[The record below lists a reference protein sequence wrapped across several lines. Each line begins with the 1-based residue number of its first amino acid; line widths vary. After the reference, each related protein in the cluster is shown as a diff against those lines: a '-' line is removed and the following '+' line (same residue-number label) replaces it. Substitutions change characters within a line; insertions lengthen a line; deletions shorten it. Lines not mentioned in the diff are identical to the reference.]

1 MMQRL
6 YLAAVLAVA
15 FISSVSA
22 ECANGCNGHGK
33 CTSYD
38 MCICNRNWQASDCS
52 ERVCQFGLAHVD
64 TPKGDLDMSGDIAD
78 ADTPVVEN
86 SFNYPYGTTEMFP
99 SMQDTDLSTQAQSAH
114 YYMECSNKGTCDRGT
129 GECDCFDGF
138 DGAAC
143 QRASCPNSCSG
154 HGVCKTIEALA
165 KSDGDNIYKLWD
177 RQSTMGCDC
186 DAGYSG
192 ADCSARECKHGIDP
206 LYFDDSS
213 TVKYSI
219 YNFVVAATDH
229 DASSANSATLDTV
242 FHDGTLP
249 HTTNTGEWSIRFY
262 DVHGEDWLTQPM
274 KAGATCLEVVAAL
287 ESLPNDVIP
296 KDHTICTRA
305 ASDAS
310 GDWSSV
316 TVNELDFDGDTSN
329 DIFESALS
337 TNGTALVVRKR
348 PIVFKSA
355 FWETTLPATFAAAM
369 KGKSQDHTTA
379 GPTEERFPGSYTD
392 TATAK
397 DVPIVGYVYRI
408 KFYGNPGK
416 LKEPEI
422 EIYLD
427 GKRPSI
433 LTQTGFT
440 MITRVYSDGQQGESE
455 DYFADHCDGVTAT
468 INKASLTTAFGPDF
482 NTYHYLGLSDSEVA
496 LLKACLGSSD
506 DDDTNNVETYNWDW
520 GNAIFPHLIKLVR
533 STTVYT
539 DGGYYVA
546 LVWKQDTIHKEC
558 KDLCGSGVQGAF
570 VLVNP
575 FKSLDTD
582 GVTTGDTSFSYGTD
596 LYDIYTTKG
605 TLALATSQ
613 LKSQTLQTSTSGYQ
627 TGHYYGKT
635 EAIFGFGSKE
645 IIMTRPLTHT
655 RTDSNSDN
663 LHDTPVS
670 ASDGDNTG
678 SVSCE
683 HLTNVNNYYC
693 LNKTDIFTLLA
704 FDDGSTPTLGITSMG
719 GGTDPGAANYVYSHF
734 LANPPNLNLYSAEK
748 LVVDRADYAVSD
760 LFLTQTGASYEAST
774 GLNKIT
780 TDISTNWA
788 APLIGATGYLVG
800 KTRLAS
806 SSDADNVLTV
816 AKANADCYE
825 PTVSGNSNFVPQ
837 VGDIV
842 SSASLPKGTY
852 ITAITQACV
861 ANSGGTDYNAD
872 GTGGTDGS
880 IQLSAGGVITS
891 EVFSFYRHPQFQI
904 YKFIPAATSTY
915 KYVSECSNRGTCDYA
930 NGICNCFPG
939 YSSDACQ
946 TQNSLAV

>member
-1 MMQRL
+1 
-6 YLAAVLAVA
+6 
-15 FISSVSA
+15 
-22 ECANGCNGHGK
+22 
-33 CTSYD
+33 
-38 MCICNRNWQASDCS
+38 
-52 ERVCQFGLAHVD
+52 
-64 TPKGDLDMSGDIAD
+64 
-78 ADTPVVEN
+78 
-86 SFNYPYGTTEMFP
+86 
-99 SMQDTDLSTQAQSAH
+99 
-114 YYMECSNKGTCDRGT
+114 
-129 GECDCFDGF
+129 
-138 DGAAC
+138 
-143 QRASCPNSCSG
+143 
-154 HGVCKTIEALA
+154 
-165 KSDGDNIYKLWD
+165 
-177 RQSTMGCDC
+177 MG
-186 DAGYSG
+186 
-192 ADCSARECKHGIDP
+192 
-206 LYFDDSS
+206 
-213 TVKYSI
+213 
-219 YNFVVAATDH
+219 
-229 DASSANSATLDTV
+229 
-242 FHDGTLP
+242 
-249 HTTNTGEWSIRFY
+249 WSIRFY
-262 DVHGEDWLTQPM
+262 DVHGEDWLTQPI
-274 KAGATCLEVVAAL
+274 KAGATCTEVVAAL

-305 ASDAS
+305 ASDKEGVWTS
-310 GDWSSV
+310 
-316 TVNELDFDGDTSN
+316 VNELDFDGDTSN

-348 PIVFKSA
+348 PLVFKSA
-355 FWETTLPATFAAAM
+355 FWETTLPGTFAAAM
-369 KGKSQDHTTA
+369 KGKDQDHSID
-379 GPTEERFPGSYTD
+379 GSDGSPIEQRFPGSYTGAT
-392 TATAK
+392 TAV
-397 DVPIVGYVYRI
+397 DVPVVGYVYRI

-433 LTQTGFT
+433 LTQEGFT

-468 INKASLTTAFGPDF
+468 INKASLTADTNFNNDF

-546 LVWKQDTIHKEC
+546 LVWKSDGVHKEC
-558 KDLCGSGVQGAF
+558 SDNGCGSVTGAF

-582 GVTTGDTSFSYGTD
+582 GVTTNTHDSKYFSYGTD

-613 LKSQTLQTSTSGYQ
+613 LKSQTPASTAYESD
-627 TGHYYGKT
+627 HHYGKT
-635 EAIFGFGSKE
+635 EAIFGYGSKE
-645 IIMTRPLTHT
+645 IIMTRPLSHT
-655 RTDSNSDN
+655 RSQSNN
-663 LHDTPVS
+663 LHGTPVS

-683 HLTNVNNYYC
+683 HLTHVNNHYC

-704 FDDGSTPTLGITSMG
+704 FDDGSTPTAGIDSN
-719 GGTDPGAANYVYSHF
+719 AANYDYSHF
-734 LANPPNLNLYSAEK
+734 LANPPNLNLYPAKK

-760 LFLTQTGASYEAST
+760 LFLSQTGTYEAGT

-788 APLIGATGYLVG
+788 APLIGATAYAVATATAATDGGGYG
-800 KTRLAS
+800 ETDGSKE
-806 SSDADNVLTV
+806 LTITQDT
-816 AKANADCYE
+816 DCYT
-825 PTVSGNSNFVPQ
+825 PTNGVANSFAIQ

-842 SSASLPKGTY
+842 SSTSLPAGTY
-852 ITAITQACV
+852 VTEVSQSCDSSNDGTIKLSADGSSAIT
-861 ANSGGTDYNAD
+861 GEIFT
-872 GTGGTDGS
+872 
-880 IQLSAGGVITS
+880 
-891 EVFSFYRHPQFQI
+891 FHRHPQFQI

>member
-177 RQSTMGCDC
+177 RQSTMGCEC

-229 DASSANSATLDTV
+229 DDTSTANNAALDTV

-262 DVHGEDWLTQPM
+262 DIHGEDWLTQPM

-305 ASDAS
+305 ESDAS
-310 GDWSSV
+310 GTWNSV
-316 TVNELDFDGDTSN
+316 TINELDFDGDTSN

-337 TNGTALVVRKR
+337 TNGTALNHRKR

-369 KGKSQDHTTA
+369 KGKSQDHSTP
-379 GPTEERFPGSYTD
+379 GPTEERFPGSYTGAD
-392 TATAK
+392 TAD

-433 LTQTGFT
+433 LTQEGFT

-468 INKASLTTAFGPDF
+468 INKASLTADTNFNNDF

-546 LVWKQDTIHKEC
+546 LVWKQDGNHKEC
-558 KDLCGSGVQGAF
+558 ESLCGSGVTGAF

-613 LKSQTLQTSTSGYQ
+613 LKSQTLQTGTNGYQ
-627 TGHYYGKT
+627 TGHYYGNT

-645 IIMTRPLTHT
+645 IIMTRPLSYT
-655 RTDSNSDN
+655 RADSDSNN

-670 ASDGDNTG
+670 ASNGENTG

-683 HLTNVNNYYC
+683 HLTNVNNHYC

-704 FDDGSTPTLGITSMG
+704 FDDGSIHTDGIASN
-719 GGTDPGAANYVYSHF
+719 AANYDYSHF

-760 LFLTQTGASYEAST
+760 LFLEETGTYEAST
-774 GLNKIT
+774 GLNKIS

-788 APLIGATGYLVG
+788 APLIGATEYAVATATAATDGSN
-800 KTRLAS
+800 T
-806 SSDADNVLTV
+806 LTV
-816 AKANADCYE
+816 DSASCLTGTDGSTY
-825 PTVSGNSNFVPQ
+825 TPQ

-842 SSASLPKGTY
+842 SATGLPKGTY
-852 ITAITQACV
+852 ITALGTEC
-861 ANSGGTDYNAD
+861 NSGSSTAGTLTLSTDKS
-872 GTGGTDGS
+872 GG
-880 IQLSAGGVITS
+880 AITS
-891 EVFSFYRHPQFQI
+891 TTFSFYRHPQFQI

>member
-1 MMQRL
+1 MQRL

-177 RQSTMGCDC
+177 RQSTMGCEC

-229 DASSANSATLDTV
+229 DDTSVANPTALDTV

-262 DVHGEDWLTQPM
+262 DIHGEDWLTQPM

-305 ASDAS
+305 ESDAS
-310 GDWSSV
+310 GTWNSV
-316 TVNELDFDGDTSN
+316 TINELDFDGDTSN

-337 TNGTALVVRKR
+337 TNGTTLNHRKR

-369 KGKSQDHTTA
+369 KGKSQDHSTPA
-379 GPTEERFPGSYTD
+379 PTEERFPGSYTGAD
-392 TATAK
+392 TAD

-433 LTQTGFT
+433 LTQEGFT

-468 INKASLTTAFGPDF
+468 INKASLTGDTNFNNDF

-546 LVWKQDTIHKEC
+546 LVWKQDGNHKEC
-558 KDLCGSGVQGAF
+558 ESLCGSGVTGAF

-613 LKSQTLQTSTSGYQ
+613 LKSQTLQTGTNGYQ
-627 TGHYYGKT
+627 TGHYYGNT

-645 IIMTRPLTHT
+645 IIMTRPLSYT
-655 RTDSNSDN
+655 RADSDSNN

-670 ASDGDNTG
+670 ASNGDNTG

-683 HLTNVNNYYC
+683 HLTNVNNHYC

-704 FDDGSTPTLGITSMG
+704 FDDGSTPTAGITSMNSG
-719 GGTDPGAANYVYSHF
+719 NDPGAANYVYSHF

-760 LFLTQTGASYEAST
+760 LFLTQTGTYEAST
-774 GLNKIT
+774 GLNKIS

-788 APLIGATGYLVG
+788 APLIGATEYAVATATAATDGSN
-800 KTRLAS
+800 T
-806 SSDADNVLTV
+806 LTV
-816 AKANADCYE
+816 DSASCLTGTDGSTY
-825 PTVSGNSNFVPQ
+825 TPQ

-842 SSASLPKGTY
+842 SATGLPKGTY
-852 ITAITQACV
+852 ITALGTQCV
-861 ANSGGTDYNAD
+861 TGSTD
-872 GTGGTDGS
+872 GTLTLSTDGS
-880 IQLSAGGVITS
+880 GAITS
-891 EVFSFYRHPQFQI
+891 TTFSFYRHPQFQI

>member
-1 MMQRL
+1 M
-6 YLAAVLAVA
+6 
-15 FISSVSA
+15 
-22 ECANGCNGHGK
+22 G
-33 CTSYD
+33 
-38 MCICNRNWQASDCS
+38 
-52 ERVCQFGLAHVD
+52 
-64 TPKGDLDMSGDIAD
+64 
-78 ADTPVVEN
+78 
-86 SFNYPYGTTEMFP
+86 
-99 SMQDTDLSTQAQSAH
+99 
-114 YYMECSNKGTCDRGT
+114 GTCDRGT

-177 RQSTMGCDC
+177 RQSTMGCEC

-229 DASSANSATLDTV
+229 NDTSTNSAALDTV

-262 DVHGEDWLTQPM
+262 DIHGEDWLTQPM

-305 ASDAS
+305 ESDAS
-310 GDWSSV
+310 GDWNSV
-316 TVNELDFDGDTSN
+316 TINELDFDGDTSN

-337 TNGTALVVRKR
+337 TNGTALNHRKR

-369 KGKSQDHTTA
+369 KGKSQDHSTP
-379 GPTEERFPGSYTD
+379 GPTEERFPGSYTGAD
-392 TATAK
+392 TAD

-427 GKRPSI
+427 GNRPSI
-433 LTQTGFT
+433 LTQEGFT

-468 INKASLTTAFGPDF
+468 INKASLTADTNFNNDF

-506 DDDTNNVETYNWDW
+506 DDDANNVETYNWDW

-539 DGGYYVA
+539 DVGYYVA
-546 LVWKQDTIHKEC
+546 LVWKSDGVHKEC
-558 KDLCGSGVQGAF
+558 LDSGCGSVTGAF

-582 GVTTGDTSFSYGTD
+582 GVTINTHDSKYFSYGTD

-613 LKSQTLQTSTSGYQ
+613 LKSQTLASTAYESD
-627 TGHYYGKT
+627 HHYGKT
-635 EAIFGFGSKE
+635 EAIFGYGSKE
-645 IIMTRPLTHT
+645 IIMTRPLSYT
-655 RTDSNSDN
+655 RSQSNN
-663 LHDTPVS
+663 LHGTPVS

-683 HLTNVNNYYC
+683 HLTHVNNHYC

-704 FDDGSTPTLGITSMG
+704 FDDGSTPTAGIASN
-719 GGTDPGAANYVYSHF
+719 AANYDYSHF

-748 LVVDRADYAVSD
+748 LVVNRADYAVSD
-760 LFLTQTGASYEAST
+760 LFLSQTGTYEAST

-788 APLIGATGYLVG
+788 APLIGATAYAVATATAATDGSNL
-800 KTRLAS
+800 
-806 SSDADNVLTV
+806 LTV
-816 AKANADCYE
+816 DSTNCLTGTDGSTY
-825 PTVSGNSNFVPQ
+825 TPQ
-837 VGDIV
+837 EGDIV
-842 SSASLPKGTY
+842 SASGLPKGTY
-852 ITAITQACV
+852 ITELGTTCATSGPAT
-861 ANSGGTDYNAD
+861 AGTLTLSTDKSGGIAS
-872 GTGGTDGS
+872 GTT
-880 IQLSAGGVITS
+880 
-891 EVFSFYRHPQFQI
+891 FSFYRHPQFQI

>member
-1 MMQRL
+1 
-6 YLAAVLAVA
+6 
-15 FISSVSA
+15 
-22 ECANGCNGHGK
+22 
-33 CTSYD
+33 
-38 MCICNRNWQASDCS
+38 
-52 ERVCQFGLAHVD
+52 
-64 TPKGDLDMSGDIAD
+64 
-78 ADTPVVEN
+78 
-86 SFNYPYGTTEMFP
+86 
-99 SMQDTDLSTQAQSAH
+99 
-114 YYMECSNKGTCDRGT
+114 
-129 GECDCFDGF
+129 
-138 DGAAC
+138 
-143 QRASCPNSCSG
+143 
-154 HGVCKTIEALA
+154 
-165 KSDGDNIYKLWD
+165 
-177 RQSTMGCDC
+177 MG
-186 DAGYSG
+186 
-192 ADCSARECKHGIDP
+192 
-206 LYFDDSS
+206 
-213 TVKYSI
+213 
-219 YNFVVAATDH
+219 
-229 DASSANSATLDTV
+229 
-242 FHDGTLP
+242 
-249 HTTNTGEWSIRFY
+249 WSIRFY
-262 DVHGEDWLTQPM
+262 DVHGEDWLTQPI
-274 KAGATCLEVVAAL
+274 KAGATCTEVVAAL

-305 ASDAS
+305 ASDKEGVWTS
-310 GDWSSV
+310 
-316 TVNELDFDGDTSN
+316 VNELDFDGVTSN

-348 PIVFKSA
+348 PLVFKSA
-355 FWETTLPATFAAAM
+355 FWETTLPGTFAAAM
-369 KGKSQDHTTA
+369 KGKDQDHSVL
-379 GPTEERFPGSYTD
+379 GSDGSPMEQRFPGSYTGA
-392 TATAK
+392 ATAV
-397 DVPIVGYVYRI
+397 DVPVVGYVYRI

-433 LTQTGFT
+433 LTQKGFT
-440 MITRVYSDGQQGESE
+440 MITRVYSDGQQGESD

-468 INKASLTTAFGPDF
+468 INKASLTSTHVYQF
-482 NTYHYLGLSDSEVA
+482 NSYHYLGLSDSEVA

-546 LVWKQDTIHKEC
+546 LVWKQDGTHKEC
-558 KDLCGSGVQGAF
+558 ESLCGSGVTGAF

-613 LKSQTLQTSTSGYQ
+613 LKSQTLQTGTNGYQ

-645 IIMTRPLTHT
+645 IIMTKPLTHN
-655 RTDSNSDN
+655 RADSDSNN

-670 ASDGDNTG
+670 ASNGENTG

-683 HLTNVNNYYC
+683 HLTNVNNHYC

-704 FDDGSTPTLGITSMG
+704 FDDGSTPTAGITSMNSG
-719 GGTDPGAANYVYSHF
+719 NDPGAANYVYSHF

-760 LFLTQTGASYEAST
+760 LFLTQTGTYEAST
-774 GLNKIT
+774 GLNKIS

-788 APLIGATGYLVG
+788 APLIGATEYAVATATAATDGSN
-800 KTRLAS
+800 T
-806 SSDADNVLTV
+806 LTV
-816 AKANADCYE
+816 DSTTSCLTGTDGSTY
-825 PTVSGNSNFVPQ
+825 TPQ

-842 SSASLPKGTY
+842 SATDLPKGTY
-852 ITAITQACV
+852 ITALGTECV
-861 ANSGGTDYNAD
+861 AGTPGTPGTLTLSTDKSGGA
-872 GTGGTDGS
+872 
-880 IQLSAGGVITS
+880 ITS
-891 EVFSFYRHPQFQI
+891 TTFSFYRHPQFQI

>member
-1 MMQRL
+1 MQRL

-177 RQSTMGCDC
+177 RQSTMGCEC

-219 YNFVVAATDH
+219 YNFVVAATEH

-305 ASDAS
+305 ASTDS
-310 GDWSSV
+310 GTWPS
-316 TVNELDFDGDTSN
+316 VNELDFDGDTSN

-392 TATAK
+392 TATAE

-468 INKASLTTAFGPDF
+468 INKASLTTSFVNDF

-506 DDDTNNVETYNWDW
+506 DDDANNVETYNWDW

-546 LVWKQDTIHKEC
+546 LVWKNDGLHKEC

-627 TGHYYGKT
+627 TDHHYGKT

-683 HLTNVNNYYC
+683 HLTNVNNHYC

-704 FDDGSTPTLGITSMG
+704 FDDGSTSTDYFTS
-719 GGTDPGAANYVYSHF
+719 GAANYVYSHF

-788 APLIGATGYLVG
+788 APLIGATGNALFTATAATAG
-800 KTRLAS
+800 SNT
-806 SSDADNVLTV
+806 LTV
-816 AKANADCYE
+816 DSTNCYTNASD
-825 PTVSGNSNFVPQ
+825 SGTFTPQ

-842 SSASLPKGTY
+842 SHGSLPKGTY
-852 ITAITQACV
+852 ITAIPTTC
-861 ANSGGTDYNAD
+861 D
-872 GTGGTDGS
+872 TGISRDGS
-880 IQLSAGGVITS
+880 ITLSTTSTITS
-891 EVFSFYRHPQFQI
+891 STFSFYRHPQFQI

>member
-1 MMQRL
+1 MQRL

-177 RQSTMGCDC
+177 RQSTMGCEC

-219 YNFVVAATDH
+219 YNFVVAATEH

-305 ASDAS
+305 ASTDS
-310 GDWSSV
+310 GTWPS
-316 TVNELDFDGDTSN
+316 VNELDFDGDTSN

-369 KGKSQDHTTA
+369 KGKSQDHTNTGA
-379 GPTEERFPGSYTD
+379 TEERFPGSYTGAD
-392 TATAK
+392 TAK

-468 INKASLTTAFGPDF
+468 INKASLTTSFVNDF

-506 DDDTNNVETYNWDW
+506 DDDANNVETYNWDW

-546 LVWKQDTIHKEC
+546 LVWKNDGLHKEC

-613 LKSQTLQTSTSGYQ
+613 LKRQTLQAGTSGYQ
-627 TGHYYGKT
+627 TDHHYGKT

-683 HLTNVNNYYC
+683 HLTNVNNHYC

-704 FDDGSTPTLGITSMG
+704 FDDGSTSTDYFTS
-719 GGTDPGAANYVYSHF
+719 GAANYVYSHF

-760 LFLTQTGASYEAST
+760 LFLEETGTYEAST

-788 APLIGATGYLVG
+788 APLIGATGNALFTATAATAG
-800 KTRLAS
+800 SNT
-806 SSDADNVLTV
+806 LTV
-816 AKANADCYE
+816 DSTNCYTNASD
-825 PTVSGNSNFVPQ
+825 SGTFTPQ

-842 SSASLPKGTY
+842 SHGSLPKGTY
-852 ITAITQACV
+852 ITAIPTTC
-861 ANSGGTDYNAD
+861 D
-872 GTGGTDGS
+872 TGISRDGS
-880 IQLSAGGVITS
+880 ITLSTTSTITS
-891 EVFSFYRHPQFQI
+891 STFSFYRHPQFQI

>member
-177 RQSTMGCDC
+177 RQSTMGCEC

-229 DASSANSATLDTV
+229 DDTSTVNDAALDTV

-262 DVHGEDWLTQPM
+262 DIHGEDWLTQPM

-305 ASDAS
+305 ESNA
-310 GDWSSV
+310 GGTWNSV
-316 TVNELDFDGDTSN
+316 TINELDFDGDTSN

-337 TNGTALVVRKR
+337 TNGTALNHRKR

-369 KGKSQDHTTA
+369 KGKSQDHSTP
-379 GPTEERFPGSYTD
+379 GPTEERFPGSYTGAD
-392 TATAK
+392 TAD

-433 LTQTGFT
+433 LTQEGFT

-468 INKASLTTAFGPDF
+468 INKASLTDDTNFNNDF

-546 LVWKQDTIHKEC
+546 LVWKQDGNHKEC
-558 KDLCGSGVQGAF
+558 ESLCGSGVTGAF

-613 LKSQTLQTSTSGYQ
+613 LKSQTLQTGTNGYQ
-627 TGHYYGKT
+627 TGHYYGNT

-645 IIMTRPLTHT
+645 IIMTKPLTHN
-655 RTDSNSDN
+655 RADSDSNN

-670 ASDGDNTG
+670 ASNGDNTG

-683 HLTNVNNYYC
+683 HLTNVNNHYC

-704 FDDGSTPTLGITSMG
+704 FDDGSTPPAGFTT
-719 GGTDPGAANYVYSHF
+719 GAANYLYSHF

-760 LFLTQTGASYEAST
+760 LFLTQTGTYEAST
-774 GLNKIT
+774 GLNKIS

-788 APLIGATGYLVG
+788 APLIGATEYAVATATAETDGSNTL
-800 KTRLAS
+800 TIDSAS
-806 SSDADNVLTV
+806 CFTGTDGST
-816 AKANADCYE
+816 Y
-825 PTVSGNSNFVPQ
+825 TPQ

-842 SSASLPKGTY
+842 SATGLPKGTY
-852 ITAITQACV
+852 ITAL
-861 ANSGGTDYNAD
+861 GTDCGA
-872 GTGGTDGS
+872 
-880 IQLSAGGVITS
+880 SAGTLTLSTDVSSAITS
-891 EVFSFYRHPQFQI
+891 TTFSFYRHPQFQI